1 MEKLLRYALY
11 PFLLAMVLAVST
23 AAITLKWDYGKVY
36 GVVTLVL
43 VLGLIAVE
51 RTYPLEPRWS
61 MTKNS
66 FLRDLK
72 FIAAGVPTI
81 ALTKMAFGLWM
92 ISYSQHHT
100 PLLKGTPL
108 ALEVTAYLLAFEF
121 FQYWYHRGSHQLGGG
136 FGRLLW
142 RIHAAHHLP
151 DRVYVVMHA
160 VFNPLNALISTA
172 LIQTP
177 LVLLGISPEAALIAS
192 LLIDLQGLVS
202 HFNFDLRQ
210 GPLAHVFIGTASHRQ
225 HHSAE
230 AGNAVNFGTTLAI
243 WDQLFGTF
251 TYDPER
257 RPAELGVQQPELYPP
272 SDHWLE
278 VVLLPLHGSGV
289 SLHGGDYRLP
299 KV

>member
-11 PFLLAMVLAVST
+11 PFLLAMVLAVSA
-23 AAITLKWDYGKVY
+23 AAIRQGWDYGTVY
-36 GVVTLVL
+36 GLTTIAL

-51 RTYPLEPRWS
+51 RAYPLEQRWS
-61 MTKNS
+61 MTGRS

-81 ALTKMAFGLWM
+81 ALTKTVFGLWM
-92 ISYSQHHT
+92 IAYSQHHS
-100 PLLKGTPL
+100 PLLKGFPV
-108 ALEVTAYLLAFEF
+108 ALEVVCYLLAFEF
-121 FQYWYHRGSHQLGGG
+121 FQYWYHRASHQLGGG
-136 FGRLLW
+136 LGRFLW
-142 RIHAAHHLP
+142 RVHAAHHLP

-177 LVLLGISPEAALIAS
+177 LVLLGISPEAALVAS

-210 GPLAHVFIGTASHRQ
+210 GPLGYVFIGTASHRQ

-230 AGNAVNFGTTLAI
+230 TGDTENFGTTLAI

-251 TYDPER
+251 SYDPGH
-257 RPAELGVQQPELYPP
+257 RPRELGVRQPEHYPP
-272 SDHWLE
+272 SERWLD
-278 VVLLPLHGSGV
+278 VVLLPLRGPSATGQV
-289 SLHGGDYRLP
+289 SDNRLP
-299 KV
+299 NP